1 MGNEV
6 RIIDDSLSIRNG
18 RLYVEDRDAVELVGK
33 FGSPIFVMSEK
44 MLRSNIRRFKEAFEK
59 NWPEGKVTVMPAI
72 KANVTLSTRRI
83 LTQEGAGVDVYSP
96 GELMAALNS
105 GADPAVIS
113 VNGGGKDEEHI
124 RNSIKSGCRL
134 TLDDVDELD
143 LVEKV
148 ANELNMK
155 AKVRFRVRPDFP
167 NLWRP
172 TAFTLE
178 LVPIDLG
185 TQAYKNGIPTEH
197 VIELGKRVLK
207 MKNVELVGFHL
218 HTGRH
223 HDTLWYWQG
232 MMKQY
237 VKLIATLKK
246 EWGGYE
252 PQEVSI
258 GGGFPIPR
266 DPFGRMMN
274 RADAPL
280 FMVFFPIMAFLRI
293 FGDRARYKILSTI
306 MQLILTRTPNKKLA
320 PTIEDFAGAAMGSFR
335 KAMLKH
341 KLNMKGLHFQLE
353 PGRSLYGNAGIH
365 LSTVM
370 KTKHQKKPIVWNWVL
385 LDTTYFFLTGGT
397 YEQHLHDFIVA
408 NKPDAKSV
416 MTADIVG
423 RSCYGDRM
431 IPEVRVP
438 ELKSGDIIAIL
449 DTGAYQEVSASN
461 FNALPRPATILVNG
475 SSAEIIKRAETLEDV
490 FSRDIVPE
498 RLKTAAKSSVAV

>member
-6 RIIDDSLSIRNG
+6 KILDESLSIRNG
-18 RLYVEDRDAVELVGK
+18 HLYVEDCDTVGLVGK
-33 FGSPIFVMSEK
+33 FGSPVFVLSEK
-44 MLRSNIRRFKEAFEK
+44 MLRSNVRRFKKAFED

-96 GELMAALNS
+96 GELMAALGS

-124 RNSIKSGCRL
+124 RNSIKSGCRI
-134 TLDDVDELD
+134 TLDDVDELE

-155 AKVRFRVRPDFP
+155 AKIRFRVRPDFP

-197 VIELGKRVLK
+197 VIEMGKRALK
-207 MKNVELVGFHL
+207 MKNIELVGFHL

-237 VKLIATLKK
+237 VKLIAILKK

-252 PQEVSI
+252 PKEVSI

-280 FMVFFPIMAFLRI
+280 FMVFFPIMGFLRV
-293 FGDRARYKILSTI
+293 FGDKARYKILSSI

-320 PTIEDFAGAAMGSFR
+320 PTIEDFAEATMGAFR
-335 KAMLKH
+335 KAMLHH
-341 KLNMKGLHFQLE
+341 KLNTKGLHFQLE

-397 YEQHLHDFIVA
+397 YEQHLHDFIWA
-408 NKPDAKSV
+408 NKPNAKAV

-438 ELKSGDIIAIL
+438 ELQPGDIIAIL

-475 SSAEIIKRAETLEDV
+475 SSAEIIKKAETLEDV
-490 FSRDIVPE
+490 FRRDIVPE
-498 RLKTAAKSSVAV
+498 RLKTVAKSSAAV

>member
-1 MGNEV
+1 VGNEA
-6 RIIDDSLSIRNG
+6 RTIDESLSIRDG
-18 RLYVEDRDAVELVGK
+18 RLYVEECDAVRLVEE
-33 FGSPIFVMSEK
+33 FGSPIFLLSER
-44 MLRSNIRRFKEAFEK
+44 MLRSNLRRFKKAFED

-96 GELMAALNS
+96 GELRAALDS
-105 GADPAVIS
+105 GADPEVIS

-124 RNSIKSGCRL
+124 RFSIKSGCRI

-148 ANELNMK
+148 ANDLNMK

-197 VIELGKRVLK
+197 LIELGKRALK
-207 MKNVELVGFHL
+207 MKNIDLMGFHL

-232 MMKQY
+232 MMRQY
-237 VKLIATLKK
+237 VKLIAMLKT

-252 PQEVSI
+252 PKEVSI

-293 FGDRARYKILSTI
+293 LGDRARYATLSSV
-306 MQLILTRTPNKKLA
+306 MQLILTRTPNKKLT
-320 PTIEDFAGAAMGSFR
+320 PTIEDFAKATMDSFR

-341 KLNMKGLHFQLE
+341 KLNIKGLHFQLE

-365 LSTVM
+365 LSTVL

-397 YEQHLHDFIVA
+397 YEQHLHDFIWA
-408 NKPDAKSV
+408 NKPDAKPV

-438 ELKSGDIIAIL
+438 ELQAGDIIAIL

-475 SSAEIIKRAETLEDV
+475 SSAEIIKKAETIEDV
-490 FSRDIVPE
+490 FRRDVIPE
-498 RLKTAAKSSVAV
+498 RLKTVNKKA